1 MRYGLCVP
9 CLGEFAD
16 PRQVAELARRAEESG
31 WDGFYVWDH
40 VVFPFAAVEVADPW
54 VLLTMVAAATE
65 RVTFGPLVTPV
76 ARRRTGALARQT
88 TSLDRLSGGR
98 LVLGAGLGFTL
109 EAEYGTWG
117 EPVEAR
123 EIAERLD
130 EGLALLTELWS
141 GEKVDFHGRHLTAT
155 DVTFLPTPVQRP
167 RPPIWIGCNWPNR
180 LPLRR
185 AGRWDGVAPM
195 IVGPDGS
202 FAPTPAIVTEL
213 LAAVT
218 EYRVAAGHFD
228 VVITGRTP
236 AGQPDAA
243 AATVDAIAAAGATWW
258 LEGFHPGPGQ
268 YEEALRRV
276 TAGPPRADSAPG
288 GDARKKE

>member
-40 VVFPFAAVEVADPW
+40 VVFPFAALEVADPW

-98 LVLGAGLGFTL
+98 LVLGAGLGFT
-109 EAEYGTWG
+109 
-117 EPVEAR
+117 
-123 EIAERLD
+123 
-130 EGLALLTELWS
+130 
-141 GEKVDFHGRHLTAT
+141 
-155 DVTFLPTPVQRP
+155 
-167 RPPIWIGCNWPNR
+167 
-180 LPLRR
+180 
-185 AGRWDGVAPM
+185 
-195 IVGPDGS
+195 
-202 FAPTPAIVTEL
+202 
-213 LAAVT
+213 
-218 EYRVAAGHFD
+218 
-228 VVITGRTP
+228 GRTP
-236 AGQPDAA
+236 VGQPDAA